1 MTLNSRLGRG
11 ATVIVLAAVLLAV
24 STSASADVLALV
36 HGYLG
41 DAASWRSSGV
51 LGALERD
58 GWRDAGTLRYRAR
71 GVVATGRASRESE
84 RAVYTLDL
92 PSEAPLLYQAD
103 ALKALLDRI
112 YPAGRKDKLIIIG
125 HSAGGVVA
133 RLFMVRYTE
142 PKVYPLIT
150 IASPH
155 LGTDTAELGLM
166 TSLSPLGFFAP
177 LFGAETLN
185 KSRGLYADL
194 TRERPGT
201 VLYWLNHQ
209 QHPNARYISVV
220 RSSETLFGDMVV
232 PTYSQDM
239 NHVYALRGK
248 ARAVISSE
256 GHGLARSDGPLL
268 VRLLR
273 ELGE

>member
-1 MTLNSRLGRG
+1 MTLNYRPGSG
-11 ATVIVLAAVLLAV
+11 AKAFVLAALLLGI
-24 STSASADVLALV
+24 STGAPADVLALV

-41 DAASWRSSGV
+41 DAAGWRSSGV
-51 LGALERD
+51 LGALERA
-58 GWRDAGTLRYRAR
+58 GWRNAGALRYRPGGAIK
-71 GVVATGRASRESE
+71 TGRVSRESQ
-84 RAVYTLDL
+84 RVVYTLDL

-103 ALKALLDRI
+103 ALKALLDRV
-112 YPAGRKDKLIIIG
+112 YPSGRKDKLIIVG

-133 RLFMVRYTE
+133 RLFMVRYSQ
-142 PKVYPLIT
+142 PKVYALIT

-177 LFGAETLN
+177 FFGADTLN

-194 TRERPGT
+194 TRERRGT

-209 QHPNARYISVV
+209 PHPNAHYISVV
-220 RSSETLFGDMVV
+220 RSSQTLFGDMVV

-248 ARAVISSE
+248 AESVISSE
-256 GHGLARSDGPLL
+256 GHGLERSDGTLL

-273 ELGE
+273 KLGE